1 MLFFLQGKLF
11 SITHSLTSLRLLL
24 NVTFRVRLSL
34 SILFKIIPLSPYN
47 IFYLFICVIYI
58 ALTITCIRAG
68 FFSCSLLFTA
78 ISPGLR
84 TVPATKMLKNMLS
97 FCLTRTYYVS
107 YMRLCLEK
115 EIKGPIQPFHGWK
128 NVCTF
133 LPVYGTF
140 NEVER
145 A

>member
-97 FCLTRTYYVS
+97 FCLTRTYFVLHEV
-107 YMRLCLEK
+107 MLGEGDKRPNTALPWLEK
-115 EIKGPIQPFHGWK
+115 CMHFPSCIWNFQ
-128 NVCTF
+128 
-133 LPVYGTF
+133 
-140 NEVER
+140 
-145 A
+145 